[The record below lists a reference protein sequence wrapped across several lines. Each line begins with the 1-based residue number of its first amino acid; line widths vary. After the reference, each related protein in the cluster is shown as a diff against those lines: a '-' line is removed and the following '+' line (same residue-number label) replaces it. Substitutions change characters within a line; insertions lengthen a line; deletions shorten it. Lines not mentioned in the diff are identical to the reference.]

1 MEQRFTRGFCS
12 FSVAGGLVFLKF
24 HFYLGGKNCFLFVS
38 VRIQWLFGK
47 ISVTTMNQII
57 ITHYF
62 SIWLE
67 RLKNPV
73 AKAAIV
79 RRIKNAGKGNFG
91 DHKLLAGGGG
101 VYEMRVDCGK
111 GYRVYYAQ
119 RGEAIYILLYGGDK
133 STQQG
138 DIEKARALWAELKQT
153 GGKDGIY

>member
-1 MEQRFTRGFCS
+1 
-12 FSVAGGLVFLKF
+12 
-24 HFYLGGKNCFLFVS
+24 
-38 VRIQWLFGK
+38 
-47 ISVTTMNQII
+47 MNQII

-138 DIEKARALWAELKQT
+138 DIEKAQALWAELKQT